1 MYNKNENN
9 KGGYMKKLF
18 IFIAMLLVIPINCYA
33 LNIDD
38 YFIAEEDSTIKEDT
52 DHSVF
57 IFGNDVSTE
66 KNVNGLLFAF
76 GQTVDVSGN
85 NDYGF
90 VFGNIINVNG
100 NTDNDLYVFGQN
112 VTIKG
117 NVAKDLYVFG
127 SNVKI
132 DTEVSGNVFAY
143 AQNLNIE
150 NAKVNGFILT
160 AANTISISEDT
171 VVGDVLKYNEDA
183 IVKYKG
189 IDEESSNIK
198 VEMYKTANNG
208 EVKKESTIATT
219 IFSFFS
225 DYLSRILVSFIIVG
239 TLSKVYKF
247 IVRRSRNLK
256 NAFINSLWG
265 FVVLVMTPLAF
276 IIVLLT
282 MIGVKLSFILLLA
295 YILMLILANET
306 SMIFIGNR
314 IYTKLFKQK
323 DNKFLSTFIGVTLI
337 SLLMLIPFIG
347 GLVTFV
353 SIVLGLGIL
362 IDMGIAEFKYCQ
374 K

>member
-1 MYNKNENN
+1 
-9 KGGYMKKLF
+9 MKKIF

-38 YFIAEEDSTIKEDT
+38 YFIAAEDSTIKEDT

-66 KNVNGLLFAF
+66 KNVNGILFAG
-76 GQTVDVSGN
+76 GQSIDVSGN

-132 DTEVSGNVFAY
+132 DTTVSGNVFAY

-160 AANTISISEDT
+160 AANTLSITDDT

-183 IVKYKG
+183 ILKYKG
-189 IDEESSNIK
+189 DNEVPENITI
-198 VEMYKTANNG
+198 ETYKTTNNA
-208 EVKKESTIATT
+208 EIKKETSISTT

-239 TLSKVYKF
+239 VLSKVYKF

-256 NAFINSLWG
+256 NTFINSLWG
-265 FVVLVMTPLAF
+265 FVVLAMTPIAF
-276 IIVLLT
+276 IIILLT
-282 MIGVKLSFILLLA
+282 MIGVKLSFVLLLT
-295 YILMLILANET
+295 YILMLILANEI

-362 IDMGIAEFKYCQ
+362 IDMGIAAFKYCQ